1 MKEIENSIAPQLE
14 GISKQIIE
22 DSKPIKKENTNK
34 T

>member
-1 MKEIENSIAPQLE
+1 MKEIENEIVTQLE

-22 DSKPIKKENTNK
+22 DSKLIKEENTNK